1 MAKKESSF
9 LNMVF
14 TLIIICGVA
23 ALALGAVFN
32 LTYKPIEKA
41 KKLKQE
47 LAIKNVVPEFEIIKT
62 FKVKPDDGEDSLI
75 INNTFKNGNYIGTAI
90 ETYTDK
96 GFGGRVK
103 LMVGFLPDGSINNI
117 AVLELN
123 ETPGLGS
130 KMTEEKFKGQF
141 KNKNPKDFK
150 LIVKKDNGD
159 VDAITAATISSRAFC
174 DAVQRAYNAFIK
186 LGGNE

>member
-9 LNMVF
+9 INMVF
-14 TLIIICGVA
+14 TLLIICGVA
-23 ALALGAVFN
+23 AIALGGIYN
-32 LTYKPIEKA
+32 LTKEPIEKS
-41 KKLKQE
+41 KLLKQE
-47 LAIKNVVPEFEIIKT
+47 LAIKEVVPEFDIVKT
-62 FKVKPDDGEDSLI
+62 FKVKPDDGVDSLI
-75 INNTFKNGNYIGTAI
+75 INNVYKNSNYIGTAI

-103 LMVGFLPDGSINNI
+103 LMVGFLPDGSIKNI

-130 KMTEEKFKGQF
+130 NMTDEKFKGQF
-141 KNKNPKDFK
+141 RNKNPKDFK

-174 DAVQRAYNAFIK
+174 DAVQRAYNAFVK
-186 LGGNE
+186 LGGNK